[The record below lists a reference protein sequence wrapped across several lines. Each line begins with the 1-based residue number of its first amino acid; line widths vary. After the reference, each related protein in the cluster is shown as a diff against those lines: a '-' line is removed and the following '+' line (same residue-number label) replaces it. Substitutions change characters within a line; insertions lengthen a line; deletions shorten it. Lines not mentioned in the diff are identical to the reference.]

1 MDAELFQVLNSW
13 NGRSAIVDGI
23 TGAALNDISKSVPF
37 MMVFW
42 CLWFLPKTNLER
54 TRIRTALTATL
65 VLTVPII
72 GIARAMANYAPF
84 SLRPIH
90 TPGLDIN
97 LRAGQGTGV
106 LDGWSSMPSDHA
118 SLFMG
123 LAVAFFCIHRTAGLV
138 CIFWAVAVVSIPRI
152 VLGLHWPSDIIAGW
166 VLGAV
171 IAASLISPAIKMV
184 ERTHIVPYFE
194 RREAI
199 GYPLLFL
206 ATFEVV
212 QMFAASRGI
221 VEKLIG

>member
-1 MDAELFQVLNSW
+1 MDVELFQAFNSW
-13 NGRSAIVDGI
+13 NGRSEIVDALI
-23 TGAALNDISKSVPF
+23 GAAWNDTIKSVPF

-42 CLWFLPKTNLER
+42 CLWFLPETALER
-54 TRIRTALTATL
+54 TRIRNALTATL

-72 GIARAMANYAPF
+72 GITRAVANYAPF

-90 TPGLDIN
+90 TPDLDIN
-97 LRAGQGTGV
+97 LRAGQETGL

-118 SLFMG
+118 SFFMG

-138 CIFWAVAVVSIPRI
+138 CIFWAVVVVSIPRI

-166 VLGAV
+166 GLGAV
-171 IAASLISPAIKMV
+171 IAAGLIGPATRLV
-184 ERTHIVPYFE
+184 ARTEIVPYFE

-206 ATFEVV
+206 ATFEVA
-212 QMFAASRGI
+212 QMFKVLRGI